1 MTTSKDSMRE
11 SMGVVARLATAARIV
26 VTAPV
31 LLGVV
36 AMGQWVL
43 AKVLS
48 VPVVAGV
55 SAATEGYAPG
65 TRPEAYERIVASV
78 AELIIAEPSIA
89 ATVVVTLVATAVVGW
104 AVWSLLAGA
113 ALARYA
119 PAWSGETPTREQVG
133 GRWVATLP
141 GVVTQSLWHLPLR
154 GLALFAV
161 ATAIADLPDSLR
173 IGVIG
178 ITLLVTI
185 VALDLARAGVV
196 TGHGQPFHPRTAA
209 RAFMV
214 ALRTPQLLL
223 PAVGLAALGLACVG
237 ATMVF
242 SIWAASQPG
251 WVWAARGMSLVTLT
265 LGLTRLSLIVGHPA
279 LAGLTPKAS
288 GDEDGEDADDADDH
302 RDEAPGSDDEPE
314 NATKA

>member
-1 MTTSKDSMRE
+1 MTP
-11 SMGVVARLATAARIV
+11 SMGLAARLTMAARIV

-65 TRPEAYERIVASV
+65 TRPEAYERIVANV
-78 AELIIAEPSIA
+78 AELVIAEPSIA
-89 ATVVVTLVATAVVGW
+89 ATLVVTLLATAIVGW
-104 AVWSLLAGA
+104 AVWTLLAGA

-119 PAWSGETPTREQVG
+119 PAWSGETPTRERVG
-133 GRWVATLP
+133 GTWLATLP

-161 ATAIADLPDSLR
+161 ANAVTDLPPSLR
-173 IGVIG
+173 FGVIG

-196 TGHGQPFHPRTAA
+196 TGHGQAFHPRTAA

-223 PAVGLAALGLACVG
+223 PAVGLAALGMACAG
-237 ATMVF
+237 ATVVF
-242 SIWAASQPG
+242 SIWAVTEPG
-251 WVWAARGMSLVTLT
+251 WVWAARGLSLVTLT
-265 LGLTRLSLIVGHPA
+265 LGLTRLSLVVGHPA
-279 LAGLTPKAS
+279 LEGLARKT
-288 GDEDGEDADDADDH
+288 DEGTKDDPDRDA
-302 RDEAPGSDDEPE
+302 GSDDEDDAKPG
-314 NATKA
+314 A